1 MMLFF
6 SCHFLN
12 PHTCFVHIGLFM
24 EFTSK
29 QNQCY
34 WTQWQNSSKQDTHNF
49 IVTIMSSNKSY
60 YNNINNNNSNNR
72 FYTLFCNYPYDDSVD
87 IDWRRSQIKKKFPSM
102 YLRMQFNIKYYTKI
116 DNLNVHY
123 IDAKTNNDYL
133 FFMTKIV
140 HIKLIFL
147 FFCIDM
153 FNNALLRLQM
163 FMHRYLLSLH
173 NFVNLCIF

>member
-1 MMLFF
+1 
-6 SCHFLN
+6 
-12 PHTCFVHIGLFM
+12 
-24 EFTSK
+24 
-29 QNQCY
+29 
-34 WTQWQNSSKQDTHNF
+34 
-49 IVTIMSSNKSY
+49 
-60 YNNINNNNSNNR
+60 
-72 FYTLFCNYPYDDSVD
+72 
-87 IDWRRSQIKKKFPSM
+87 M
-102 YLRMQFNIKYYTKI
+102 YLRMQVNIKYYTKI

-123 IDAKTNNDYL
+123 IDAKTINDDL